1 MTPSIRPD
9 EIAPRAA
16 RLERGARFLSVLVA
30 TIGVVVLLGWAS
42 GAPTLKSVHVSLV
55 AMNPVTAAAFLLAAA
70 SLALSATPS
79 GSLVARRFAA
89 ALAVAV
95 LAIAALRLLGY
106 VGPDV
111 GVDRLLFSDR
121 LDAEAIPN
129 RMAPNTAG
137 AFLLTGFA
145 LLGLCLPS
153 RRAAGAFQVLSL
165 LVLAIALVTLCGYA
179 YHSASLVRVRE
190 FIPMALHTAFG
201 FAALSAGILC
211 ARPRGALFR
220 HLISDETGGRMA
232 RKLLFA
238 AIGIPFLLGWLRV
251 RAESAGLFDSA
262 TGAALMAVTWI
273 AILCAMVWWQ
283 ARALNRA
290 DATRTGNENRIAA
303 LNRELQH
310 RATEVEATNRELEA
324 FSYSVSHDLRAPLRS
339 ITSFSQALL
348 EDCADMLDE
357 RGHDYLER
365 VVRGGHRMAELIEDI
380 MILSRI
386 TRAEMQRTAVDMSAA
401 ANEIVA
407 DLSESDP
414 HRSVEVEVQSGLVA
428 DGDPKLLRIAIANL
442 LGNAWKFTA
451 REPRPRIE
459 FGALPGENGERVF
472 YVRDNGT
479 GFDMR
484 HAERLF
490 GPFQRLHTEAEFP
503 GTGVGLAT
511 VQRVVRRHGGRIW
524 AQSAVSHGAAFYFTV
539 CKQGG
544 HG

>member
-1 MTPSIRPD
+1 
-9 EIAPRAA
+9 
-16 RLERGARFLSVLVA
+16 
-30 TIGVVVLLGWAS
+30 
-42 GAPTLKSVHVSLV
+42 
-55 AMNPVTAAAFLLAAA
+55 
-70 SLALSATPS
+70 
-79 GSLVARRFAA
+79 
-89 ALAVAV
+89 
-95 LAIAALRLLGY
+95 
-106 VGPDV
+106 
-111 GVDRLLFSDR
+111 
-121 LDAEAIPN
+121 
-129 RMAPNTAG
+129 
-137 AFLLTGFA
+137 
-145 LLGLCLPS
+145 
-153 RRAAGAFQVLSL
+153 
-165 LVLAIALVTLCGYA
+165 
-179 YHSASLVRVRE
+179 
-190 FIPMALHTAFG
+190 
-201 FAALSAGILC
+201 
-211 ARPRGALFR
+211 
-220 HLISDETGGRMA
+220 
-232 RKLLFA
+232 
-238 AIGIPFLLGWLRV
+238 
-251 RAESAGLFDSA
+251 
-262 TGAALMAVTWI
+262 
-273 AILCAMVWWQ
+273 
-283 ARALNRA
+283 
-290 DATRTGNENRIAA
+290 
-303 LNRELQH
+303 
-310 RATEVEATNRELEA
+310 
-324 FSYSVSHDLRAPLRS
+324 
-339 ITSFSQALL
+339 
-348 EDCADMLDE
+348 MLDE